1 MINDSQTQDTK
12 PGAKGRPLQKKTKTR
27 SDGGW
32 SAGVSAGMTEGNQD
46 LRRKGVE
53 KRARVVEGVRGGG
66 GTRDA
71 PSISHLLRLF
81 FLPTA
86 IYPPWSVYHLLCPIC
101 HHMKYCRCAAAII
114 STLRRPSDDDTS
126 PLSPTEKHAFALT
139 VALPKRLAPCCRRE
153 AREE

>member
-53 KRARVVEGVRGGG
+53 ERARVVEGVRGGG
-66 GTRDA
+66 GYTRRSLDFTLA
-71 PSISHLLRLF
+71 PFILPSYCYLPSLERLPFAVSHLPSYDILPLRSRHYL
-81 FLPTA
+81 
-86 IYPPWSVYHLLCPIC
+86 YPPPS
-101 HHMKYCRCAAAII
+101 
-114 STLRRPSDDDTS
+114 LR
-126 PLSPTEKHAFALT
+126 
-139 VALPKRLAPCCRRE
+139 
-153 AREE
+153 

>member
-53 KRARVVEGVRGGG
+53 KRARVVEGVGGG
-66 GTRDA
+66 GVHAT
-71 PSISHLLRLF
+71 
-81 FLPTA
+81 LPRFHTC
-86 IYPPWSVYHLLCPIC
+86 SVYSSFLLLFTLPGAFTIC
-101 HHMKYCRCAAAII
+101 CVPFAII
-114 STLRRPSDDDTS
+114 
-126 PLSPTEKHAFALT
+126 
-139 VALPKRLAPCCRRE
+139 
-153 AREE
+153 